1 MDFSEEQLESLSR
14 KIEERENRARRIAW
28 LVTVIPIILAGL
40 LLAYTIWQI
49 SIKQDELNQKTNQL
63 VGVNITKDALNT
75 EVDVLNTKVPEAE
88 ATLVVLEATEAKLQ
102 TDLSHRQAELSTA
115 QVVLATAA
123 IEIGQVQEILNAG
136 QPFGEDVCS
145 FSEEVIKEY
154 SSSYTP
160 QAQMLL
166 FLFEMQYRGIPWN
179 PDGFSVTD
187 GFDSPNFAI
196 FALQNTPVEPSDN
209 YKKGNL
215 PWKILPAISWP
226 ENGDIVYYKSGYTM
240 FYFELPISYRNPKTR
255 PCVIG
260 MTPLGILSQKMEF
273 AEWTGFLKVPYQD
286 QQ

>member
-14 KIEERENRARRIAW
+14 KIEERERRARSRAW
-28 LVTVIPIILAGL
+28 LFTVIPIFLAGL

-49 SIKQDELNQKTNQL
+49 SIKQGELDQ
-63 VGVNITKDALNT
+63 IEKDSSALHT
-75 EVDVLNTKVPEAE
+75 QVPQAQN
-88 ATLVVLEATEAKLQ
+88 TLVAARATQAAVETAKAQLQ
-102 TDLSHRQAELSTA
+102 TELSDTQAELSTA
-115 QVVLATAA
+115 QVVLATAT
-123 IEIGQVQEILNAG
+123 IEIGQAQDILNAG
-136 QPFGEDVCS
+136 FKENVCS

-166 FLFEMQYRGIPWN
+166 FLFEMQYRGVPWN
-179 PDGFSVTD
+179 PDGFSETD

-196 FALQNTPVEPSDN
+196 YALQNNYVESSDN
-209 YKKGNL
+209 YKKGDL
-215 PWKILPAISWP
+215 PWDILPAAPWP

-240 FYFELPISYRNPKTR
+240 FYFELPISYSNPKTR

-273 AEWTGFLKVPYQD
+273 AEWIGFLKVPYQE
-286 QQ
+286 